1 MNGRYTMRI
10 AIRSPN
16 WIGDGIMSLPAIRAL
31 KDYSPRDPLTVVA
44 RNHVAD
50 IFLNIPEISGIIRIP
65 DRMTLGGYL
74 RTANEIRRGRFER
87 GILLANSFN
96 SALLFT
102 LAGIK
107 ERIGYDRDGRRL
119 LLTRPVAV
127 EASGDHHHAYY
138 LRLIENVCGRKF
150 GRIYADNLVL
160 TAGEKTEGKS
170 LLNTLG
176 IQPSRTL
183 VALSPVSAFGSAK
196 EWPPEKF
203 GNLIRNLKSSWPQV
217 EILLIGSK
225 KEKDKIDLIAANAGV
240 PVYNL
245 AGRLRLRETIVI
257 LSLCRMAVAND
268 SGIMHIASSLRIPLI
283 AIFGPTVPRE
293 TAPMSPEHVLLHHP
307 PECAPCRH
315 RECPTDHRCMQA
327 VSVTEMLKACSRF
340 LGDPP

>member
-1 MNGRYTMRI
+1 MRI

-31 KDYSPRDPLTVVA
+31 KDHFPRDPLTVVA
-44 RNHVAD
+44 RNHLAD
-50 IFLNIPEISGIIRIP
+50 VYLNIPEISGLIRIP
-65 DRMTLGGYL
+65 DRMTIGGNL
-74 RTANEIRRGRFER
+74 RTANEIRRGHFEL

-96 SALLFT
+96 SALLFA
-102 LAGIK
+102 LAGLK
-107 ERIGYDRDGRRL
+107 ERIGYDRDGRHL

-127 EASGDHHHAYY
+127 EASGDHHHTYY
-138 LRLIENVCGRKF
+138 LRLIEIVCGQKF
-150 GRIYADNLVL
+150 VRTYADDLVL
-160 TAGEKTEGKS
+160 TAREKTEGES
-170 LLNTLG
+170 LLHTLG

-196 EWPPEKF
+196 EWLPERF
-203 GNLIRNLKSSWPQV
+203 GNLIRDLKSSWPRV
-217 EILLIGSK
+217 DILLIGSR
-225 KEKDKIDLIAANAGV
+225 KEKDKIDRIAADAGV

-245 AGRLRLRETIVI
+245 AGRLSLRETIIV
-257 LSLCRMAVAND
+257 LSLCRLAVAND

-293 TAPMSPEHVLLHHP
+293 TAPLSPGHMLFHSP
-307 PECAPCRH
+307 PACAPCRH

-327 VSVTEMLKACSRF
+327 VSVAEVLKACSRF